1 MGQQLLFCVEAKK
14 ESKSDW
20 VYIKETIDF
29 FYQKS
34 NELLLKPIYF
44 DGKGNFDR
52 NKIRKQI
59 RERIRGYNRNGTTVV
74 VYCIDTDNIFADPD
88 RVREYE
94 TIRKYCDQNNY
105 EFIWFCR
112 DVEEV
117 YWGERVSDS
126 EKVKM
131 SQQFRKNNRIRN
143 IAEETFVATK
153 ENRKKSNIVRVL
165 DKYLQRK

>member
-1 MGQQLLFCVEAKK
+1 MGLQLLFCVEAKK

-20 VYIKETIDF
+20 VYIKETIDH
-29 FYQKS
+29 FYKKS
-34 NELLLKPIYF
+34 NEILLKPIYF
-44 DGKGNFDR
+44 DGKGNYDR
-52 NKIRKQI
+52 NKIKKQI
-59 RERIRGYNRNGTTVV
+59 LERVRGFSKYGTSIV

-88 RVREYE
+88 RVREFE
-94 TIRKYCDQNNY
+94 TIKNYCNHNNY

-117 YWGERVSDS
+117 YWGKRVSDS

-131 SQQFRKNNRIRN
+131 SQQFRKNNRIN
-143 IAEETFVATK
+143 SLSEETFVATK
-153 ENRKKSNIVRVL
+153 EQKKKSNIVGVL